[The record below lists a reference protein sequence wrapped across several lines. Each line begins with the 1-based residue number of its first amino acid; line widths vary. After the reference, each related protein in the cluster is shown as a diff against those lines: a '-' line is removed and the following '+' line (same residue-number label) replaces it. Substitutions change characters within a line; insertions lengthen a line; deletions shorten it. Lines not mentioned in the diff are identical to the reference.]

1 MINNKPKL
9 SINNQILHLQ
19 SKGVNFNEITVEDAK
34 CYLKENNNFF
44 KLSAYRKN
52 YPKFQGGDNDGKY
65 IDLDFAY
72 LKDLAIIDMRL
83 RYTFLHLCLD
93 VEHYTKVSLLRII
106 DENDSEDGY
115 SIVSDYISSLDE
127 IQRKQLENEIE
138 RNENNVYCGSI
149 INKYSDNYP
158 IWAFLEIIPFGR
170 LVSFYKFFA
179 DRYSNKTMQDNY
191 YILLTC
197 KEIRNACAHNS
208 CILNE
213 LNANTQKHKTSYKV
227 AKELSLIPSLSKTT
241 RTRKMSNAHIQ
252 QIVTL
257 LYFHKQIVTSSGVH
271 SNRSKQLHELIKRMH
286 RNIQYYDNNENI
298 KTSFEFLK
306 LIVDNWFET
315 TYTINT

>member
-1 MINNKPKL
+1 MLNIKPKL
-9 SINNQILHLQ
+9 SIDNQILHLQ
-19 SKGVNFNEITVEDAK
+19 SKGVNFDKITIDEAK

-52 YPKFQGGDNDGKY
+52 YPKFHGGDNDGKY

-106 DENDSEDGY
+106 DDNDSEDGY

-127 IQRKQLENEIE
+127 NQRNQLEKEIE

-179 DRYSNKTMQDNY
+179 DRYSNKAMQDNY

-213 LNANTQKHKTSYKV
+213 LNPNTQKHNTSYKV
-227 AKELSLIPSLSKTT
+227 SIALSSIPSLSKTT
-241 RTRKMSNAHIQ
+241 RTRKMSNSHIQ

-257 LYFHKQIVTSSGVH
+257 LYFHKEIVTSNGVH
-271 SNRSKQLHELIKRMH
+271 LNRSKQLHELIDRIH
-286 RNIQYYDNNENI
+286 RNIQYYDSNKNI

-306 LIVDNWFET
+306 LIVDNWF
-315 TYTINT
+315 